1 MAPVLIDSLLA
12 ATSREEIRH
21 HDSRINFM
29 ALYELLGCVVN
40 SCLSAPDSKSFE
52 QVVDS
57 AELFFLNMK
66 STGTAIDSV
75 QRHWQSCLEV
85 FVSMSGDL
93 SRLEGAM
100 VLCQAY
106 KDGMQPPVPCLGAVE
121 LKCTIS
127 VPLPGA
133 APA

>member
-1 MAPVLIDSLLA
+1 MAPVLNNSLLA

-57 AELFFLNMK
+57 AELFF
-66 STGTAIDSV
+66 
-75 QRHWQSCLEV
+75 
-85 FVSMSGDL
+85 
-93 SRLEGAM
+93 
-100 VLCQAY
+100 
-106 KDGMQPPVPCLGAVE
+106 
-121 LKCTIS
+121 
-127 VPLPGA
+127 
-133 APA
+133 